1 VGGSPIITFP
11 SLGDTVICVGIIA
24 GYVRISLDTDESTS
38 VEAQTAILERWAAAQ
53 DQPIELYIDRGI
65 SGSKAVLR
73 PQFERLRLDIKSGL
87 VDKVVVKSADRL
99 SRNLRRFVEFA
110 DEAKNH
116 NTTIH
121 AVEQGIDT
129 GTAVGVLML
138 QLLSTFAEFEAAQTA
153 QRVKTSIA
161 HRKTLGR
168 SVSMPPLGFRSVTRD
183 GGQYLEIDPEH
194 APTIRAFAN
203 ALIAGGSVHA
213 VAKDLNSRGLLPK
226 SGKKWTSASLG
237 KVARNPQIVGMT
249 KSGDDVI
256 RDGAGLPRIEAHLQ
270 IIDLEDWQKLQSAL
284 SERASNRP
292 QGLAK
297 ERQLLHGLA
306 SCASCGRL
314 LTRDKSRQGSRYR
327 CTGARHQTRT
337 CTSPAGI
344 QEDILDDYIVAHI
357 QPMLDT
363 PAVTLERT
371 QDPIAL
377 QKRLLFDAEIEALSS
392 SLGSL
397 PSQDIPEAAVRL
409 AKLVDDRDAVEVV
422 EVVTKTESGQTLRE
436 MFDDDPRK
444 VLAMMMEQISVKKGH
459 FALTEKVQIIW
470 HEDTEN
476 YDD

>member
-1 VGGSPIITFP
+1 M
-11 SLGDTVICVGIIA
+11 GIIA

-53 DQPIELYIDRGI
+53 DQPIELYVDRGI
-65 SGSKAVLR
+65 SGSKDVLR
-73 PQFERLRLDIKSGL
+73 PQFERLRLDIQSGL

-110 DEAKNH
+110 DEAKQH

-183 GGQYLEIDPEH
+183 GGQYLEIDHEH
-194 APTIRAFAN
+194 APTVI
-203 ALIAGGSVHA
+203 ALVEGLVSGGSIHA

-226 SGKKWTSASLG
+226 SGKRWTSASLG

-249 KSGDDVI
+249 KSGDNVI
-256 RDGAGLPRIEAHLQ
+256 RDGAGLPRIEEHLQ
-270 IIDLEDWQKLQSAL
+270 IIGLQEWQELQSAL
-284 SERASNRP
+284 DQRSSNRP
-292 QGLAK
+292 QGLAQ
-297 ERQLLHGLA
+297 ERQLLYGLA
-306 SCASCGRL
+306 CCAACGRL

-371 QDPIAL
+371 QDPVAL
-377 QKRLLFDAEIEALSS
+377 QKRLLFDAEIEALSG

-409 AKLVDDRDAVEVV
+409 AKLVDERDAVEVV

-444 VLAMMMEQISVKKGH
+444 VLAIMIEQISVKKGH
-459 FALTEKVQIIW
+459 FTLTEKIQIIW
-470 HEDTEN
+470 REDVEH